1 MVDVGNETTSWLLP
15 SGHPTRQW
23 KIHDLWLILPAI
35 IMRPAS
41 TEKVDF
47 SKQKYKEKQSKTES
61 PKKQLDRKKSAEKTK
76 TTRRKQQ
83 KTKTRIFLS

>member
-61 PKKQLDRKKSAEKTK
+61 PKKTTWQEEISRKNKNNKKK
-76 TTRRKQQ
+76 TTKN
-83 KTKTRIFLS
+83 KNLDFP

>member
-1 MVDVGNETTSWLLP
+1 MVDVGNETTSWGLLP

-76 TTRRKQQ
+76 NKKKTTKKQNLD
-83 KTKTRIFLS
+83 FP